1 MGLRVMGPTFLLTIV
16 PALRKERERER
27 ERMKGGKGKE
37 DECEDMEEA

>member
-27 ERMKGGKGKE
+27 MKGGKGKE